1 MPIKMPDYLADL
13 QTQFPQRPP
22 LEILHEAAERLKDQT
37 GGLVEGLVSILNP
50 GGANLFRYT
59 FYLLAPRLN
68 DYTDP
73 LFYAW
78 HDDRLY
84 PVNVMLAGGKMGTDD
99 KSVSTET
106 QLEEE
111 LQKIFDGDTA
121 RRRVQALIA
130 TARS

>member
-1 MPIKMPDYLADL
+1 MPIEMPDYLADL
-13 QTQFPQRPP
+13 DVQITQRPP
-22 LEILHEAAERLKDQT
+22 LEILHEAAESLKEQT

-50 GGANLFRYT
+50 GGGSLFRYT

-84 PVNVMLAGGKMGTDD
+84 PVNVMPAGGKAGQDENEFDTD
-99 KSVSTET
+99 S
-106 QLEEE
+106 QLVEE
-111 LQKIFDGDTA
+111 LQRIFSSDVA
-121 RRRVQALIA
+121 RRRIQALIA

>member
-1 MPIKMPDYLADL
+1 MPIEMPDYLADL
-13 QTQFPQRPP
+13 DVRITQRPP

-50 GGANLFRYT
+50 GGGSFFRYT

-78 HDDRLY
+78 HDDHLY
-84 PVNVMLAGGKMGTDD
+84 PVNVMPAGGRVGQDEDKFDTD
-99 KSVSTET
+99 T
-106 QLEEE
+106 QLVEE
-111 LQKIFDGDTA
+111 LQRIFNSDDA
-121 RRRVQALIA
+121 RRRIQTLIA